1 MVFRGLRG
9 LNKGKAPGLQV
20 DSLDLFIK
28 IARMQK
34 KGKNRSNA
42 KYANRHKILARFF
55 TIIANGEVPAKIG
68 DILRTTY
75 LVALQKDPK
84 DFTKLRPLGVPSAL
98 RRITAVLILM
108 NYRGDFA
115 KYLLPHNY
123 AIGVNGGIDVITH
136 TIRLGVDKFITQ
148 KERNKEL
155 PTRAL
160 VSLDISNMFNAISRQ
175 KLREIIKREFPELEA
190 FADLLYETEGATGV
204 KMADGS
210 WTYIPVREG
219 FSQGVRTVST
229 RAIAIQVLLLIMGG
243 NGHWP
248 CAVVS

>member
-1 MVFRGLRG
+1 
-9 LNKGKAPGLQV
+9 
-20 DSLDLFIK
+20 
-28 IARMQK
+28 
-34 KGKNRSNA
+34 
-42 KYANRHKILARFF
+42 
-55 TIIANGEVPAKIG
+55 
-68 DILRTTY
+68 
-75 LVALQKDPK
+75 
-84 DFTKLRPLGVPSAL
+84 
-98 RRITAVLILM
+98 M

-136 TIRLGVDKFITQ
+136 TIRLGVDKIITQ
-148 KERNKEL
+148 KERKKEL

-219 FSQGVRTVST
+219 FSKGCPMSPIFAAMVLGEILKKLDQILQ
-229 RAIAIQVLLLIMGG
+229 AIKKLIQILGTK
-243 NGHWP
+243 
-248 CAVVS
+248 